1 MVTEVESRIGVVA
14 PPVIERQTL
23 TIERVF
29 REHFD
34 HVYRIVGRLLG
45 PSASSLDVDDLT
57 QQVFVAVNRALPGF
71 RGESTVSTWLYGI
84 ASNVVLT
91 HLRGF
96 RRQRRLRRELDLA
109 AATPEHARSP
119 EQAYAEKQELVLVW
133 KRLLSVKPD
142 KRIVYVLYEIEGLSG
157 AEIAVALGVPQA
169 TVFTRL
175 HHARREVAK
184 ALLPLQRGRL
194 P

>member
-45 PSASSLDVDDLT
+45 PSASALDIDDLT
-57 QQVFVAVNRALPGF
+57 QQVFVAVHRALPAF

-109 AATPEHARSP
+109 AATPMHARSP

-133 KRLLSVKPD
+133 KRLLSIKPD

-157 AEIAVALGVPQA
+157 AEIAVALDIPPA